1 MRCRG
6 ATLGHRL
13 VALTGWFHYGLGL
26 TVDQIV
32 KVLDH
37 HLQTKL
43 SSGGLIDAW
52 RRRRVRFARTSG
64 RSVGGGAPSALLS
77 AVAVVDAALANPL
90 CGCRSISR

>member
-1 MRCRG
+1 MPR

-43 SSGGLIDAW
+43 TSGGLIDAW
-52 RRRRVRFARTSG
+52 SRLAAVLEAWYEQIGQEAKTSAHLHADAEG
-64 RSVGGGAPSALLS
+64 DRGGSLKVGESM
-77 AVAVVDAALANPL
+77 V
-90 CGCRSISR
+90 